1 MSAPVRDATM
11 DSSVIHDLGYRRYD
25 GPREGAAGARR
36 ALFWQGFRTL
46 FGIGRP
52 AKAKAVPVFVIVVS
66 MLPALATL
74 AAAGASGGQ
83 IPVQYG
89 QIIEPQIILFILFMA
104 AQGPE
109 LLSRDQQHR
118 VLPLMFTRD
127 VTRVQYAITRLVSVW
142 SAMLCVALAPLL
154 LLWVGEIGI
163 AKDPATAFTTVAP
176 KFGSVLL
183 LGTMIAWLVGGV
195 GAAVASFSP
204 RRAYATAAVIGFF
217 LVAAA
222 VGSGLRDLAGLPY
235 FTSAL
240 IDPMDGIRTL
250 ARLLFGE
257 KTRAMDTE
265 APPSALVL
273 VGIQAVLGALGAA
286 GLVWRMR
293 RVSV

>member
-1 MSAPVRDATM
+1 MSDQAVDA
-11 DSSVIHDLGYRRYD
+11 SVIHDLGYRRYD
-25 GPREGAAGARR
+25 GARDGAAGARR
-36 ALFWQGFRTL
+36 ALFWQGFRAM

-52 AKAKAVPVFVIVVS
+52 AKAKAIPVFVVVVS

-83 IPVQYG
+83 IPVLYG
-89 QIIEPQIILFILFMA
+89 QIIEPQIVLFILFMA

-127 VTRVQYAITRLVSVW
+127 VTRLQYAVTRLLSVW
-142 SAMLCVALAPLL
+142 CAMLCVAFAPLL
-154 LLWVGEIGI
+154 LLWIGEIGI

-176 KFGSVLL
+176 KFAPVLL
-183 LGTMIAWLVGGV
+183 LGTVLAWLIGGV
-195 GAAVASFSP
+195 GAALASFSS
-204 RRAYATAAVIGFF
+204 RRAYATAAVIGSF

-222 VGSGLRDLAGLPY
+222 VGSGLRDIAGLPY

-240 IDPMDGIRTL
+240 IDPMDGVRTL
-250 ARLLFGE
+250 ARLLFNE

-265 APPSALVL
+265 TPPSLLILVAVQALW
-273 VGIQAVLGALGAA
+273 GSLGAA
-286 GLVWRMR
+286 GLIWRVR
-293 RVSV
+293 RVNV